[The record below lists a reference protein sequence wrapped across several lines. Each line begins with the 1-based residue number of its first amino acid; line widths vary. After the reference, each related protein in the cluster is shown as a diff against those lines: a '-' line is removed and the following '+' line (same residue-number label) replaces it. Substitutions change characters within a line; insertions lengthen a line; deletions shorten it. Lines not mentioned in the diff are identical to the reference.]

1 MGLGFTDRELY
12 ATNADPVCGKIFLS
26 NWKPMVKDN
35 GYEWPPNTPIGRDM
49 WVPNVLG
56 LKPEEGI
63 VRVEIVPSDEET
75 GLWYV
80 CYDADFL
87 AEKWLYNFK
96 PKLKKIE
103 NCFTDG
109 SPSYRF
115 DSSHSREVVSEPD
128 DIFGLHVWTDNIK
141 MNSGDGPIPVTLR
154 RLEID

>member
-12 ATNADPVCGKIFLS
+12 ATDVGREDGKIFLS
-26 NWKPMVKDN
+26 KWKPVLKD
-35 GYEWPPNTPIGRDM
+35 GEYHWPPNTPLGNDM
-49 WVPNVLG
+49 WAPNVIG
-56 LKPEEGI
+56 IKPEDGI

-80 CYDADFL
+80 CCDGDFL
-87 AEKWLYNFK
+87 GEKWLYNFK

-115 DSSHSREVVSEPD
+115 DGSHAREAVSEPD
-128 DIFGLHVWTDNIK
+128 DVFGLHVWTDNIK
-141 MNSGDGPIPVTLR
+141 MNRGDGPIPVTLR
-154 RLEID
+154 KLKT